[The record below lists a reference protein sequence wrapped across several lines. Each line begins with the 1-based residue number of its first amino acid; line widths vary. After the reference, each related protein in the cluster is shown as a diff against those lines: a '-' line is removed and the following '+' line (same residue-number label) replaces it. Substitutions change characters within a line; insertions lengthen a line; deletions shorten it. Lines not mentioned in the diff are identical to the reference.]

1 MLIFTICLKKIGY
14 AYWKSQLAYLK
25 FCLFSEKKP
34 ENVWTIIK
42 INFLEISKSFFWIF
56 FFSLTFSYE
65 HLQFFILTQLSC
77 LDPNKKML
85 LNNFL
90 IISCF
95 YQIKILQSEFCTR
108 RNEGRIPSASHKLVK
123 ANPQKMI
130 FISFYVYCIY
140 LFLFI
145 LCLFLLFLFIYFIF
159 ISWQLDIM
167 KSFYVWWKMLVSAGL
182 KGCVTWSYICW
193 NFFYVWY
200 TWYV

>member
-25 FCLFSEKKP
+25 FCLFLEKKT

-95 YQIKILQSEFCTR
+95 YQINILQREFCTR

-123 ANPQKMI
+123 AIPQKII

-167 KSFYVWWKMLVSAGL
+167 KSFYVW
-182 KGCVTWSYICW
+182 
-193 NFFYVWY
+193 
-200 TWYV
+200 

>member
-1 MLIFTICLKKIGY
+1 MCLKKIGY
-14 AYWKSQLAYLK
+14 AVLK
-25 FCLFSEKKP
+25 IAIGLFKILFSEKKQ
-34 ENVWTIIK
+34 K
-42 INFLEISKSFFWIF
+42 MFGRSSKLTSWKLVSLSFESF

-95 YQIKILQSEFCTR
+95 YQIKILQREFCTR

-123 ANPQKMI
+123 AIPQKII
-130 FISFYVYCIY
+130 FISIYVYCIY

-145 LCLFLLFLFIYFIF
+145 LCLFLLFIFIYFIF
-159 ISWQLDIM
+159 IS
-167 KSFYVWWKMLVSAGL
+167 
-182 KGCVTWSYICW
+182 
-193 NFFYVWY
+193 
-200 TWYV
+200 